1 MNLIRKRRHE
11 LSKQISVVTLHNKKK
26 KEEGKERKEKTRG
39 KKGKEERKGRKR
51 RGKEKRGRGGG
62 KRGRRGSNMVRRG
75 ERPMD
80 FNQLSGA
87 QHLLAILS
95 SRGRSKRREKRA

>member
-1 MNLIRKRRHE
+1 MPRGESEMNLNRKRRHE

-75 ERPMD
+75 ERPHGLQPT
-80 FNQLSGA
+80 F
-87 QHLLAILS
+87 
-95 SRGRSKRREKRA
+95 RGSTSTCYSF